1 MVLRKEQKMNRIK
14 RVAIS
19 FLLIATVLTGRSA
32 VASYA
37 GEEAAGSLPELD
49 QQIISE
55 DSSIDGG
62 DTNGSAGGA
71 SDGSADTADDNQE
84 QAGTALSSM
93 QACLEE
99 AVTLDTIS
107 GADAM
112 SDQGHQDSS
121 SPGEEKKTEESG
133 NAGTEESIDGGTAAE
148 GSQEETGSED
158 KSAEEEPDQNE
169 KADNTN
175 GSKETDDKEESKAA
189 SEPSEKE
196 AEAAPDSTNDQEES
210 QETDPHTEGTQ
221 QETDQTGEEES
232 GTETDDSPQTVIPD
246 DHEHELQYIDQGDG
260 SHLKKCKGQWDEGT
274 DSYIPC
280 GYEETVEE
288 HAFDPE
294 TKLCV
299 CNASKGDT
307 LIYRELSEKT
317 DGVIIEAKGPM
328 PENARLVTGRA
339 DKSATEE
346 MLNESAG
353 EYESVMVYAAYDI
366 KLMAGEEEYQPAD
379 YEESISIRIAGLSL
393 DPSAEQEESFG
404 ELRVTHIDA
413 DGNIEQITGAA
424 ISTEEVSFETGG
436 FSTFVINGVTYD
448 TEAASCVEHWRI
460 GFRGNNAVSEAYSEA
475 LFRENANAYLYYR
488 NGIDTA
494 EGYTL
499 VIAGSGN
506 MAGWLSAEYVPW
518 KDYSAEIYEIT
529 VESSITRIGM
539 NAFAGTGILT
549 AVLPQSISEIDSA
562 AFAGSEVIGMDL
574 SGLQEGVKLGA
585 DLFKDCRSLTCA
597 VLPEDYTTAATMYL
611 DDGTTSSVILPA
623 SIFEGCTALT
633 SLDIPESVRAV
644 GYRAVYGC
652 SALTKITGAENVSF
666 LPMAGDL
673 AGAFYCPETIETE
686 IDPNASACFKAY
698 CFGDDN
704 RNAYISWNVG
714 YRGNNAVD
722 RPYERSL
729 YGSSI
734 SANFFLNTGMLDFA
748 GSGSM
753 AGWYEDSYVPWAA
766 CREQVCTV
774 RIDERITNLGR
785 YALAGTGIS
794 EVSLPYSISEIGD
807 YAFSASALESID
819 LSGLNPSV
827 KLSSG
832 LFKDCTRLNDVT
844 LPEEYTTDIT
854 YYLSDGQPSRI
865 ILPAFLLEGC
875 TALTSL
881 DIPAAVAGIGV
892 RAVYGCQNL
901 TLITGAEGIAF
912 DGEGHPAMPEAGP
925 ETGAFYV
932 DISEPLETIFAE
944 TVSDALRAYC
954 FADDNRAQVRSFSY
968 TISMP
973 AYVNAVYDTDRR
985 LFNADIHARLSWV
998 SRDTDPHMV
1007 TITSP
1012 EQFDL
1017 THTENASKT
1026 ITFTEKEG
1034 SFRSYCAGSVNTAAE
1049 STEETTFSYQ
1059 SESGEYDP
1067 GDYSGNA
1074 TFRFST
1080 SE

>member
-1 MVLRKEQKMNRIK
+1 MNRIK
-14 RVAIS
+14 KIAIS
-19 FLLIATVLTGRSA
+19 FLMIAALLTGRSA

-37 GEEAAGSLPELD
+37 GEEAGAGVVEAGQQTNLD
-49 QQIISE
+49 
-55 DSSIDGG
+55 DSSFDGENS
-62 DTNGSAGGA
+62 NGSAGGA
-71 SDGSADTADDNQE
+71 TPADDPKE
-84 QAGTALSSM
+84 AAGSEGKTATTV
-93 QACLEE
+93 EE
-99 AVTLDTIS
+99 EPA
-107 GADAM
+107 
-112 SDQGHQDSS
+112 H
-121 SPGEEKKTEESG
+121 
-133 NAGTEESIDGGTAAE
+133 
-148 GSQEETGSED
+148 QEETDSKD
-158 KSAEEEPDQNE
+158 
-169 KADNTN
+169 DNT
-175 GSKETDDKEESKAA
+175 GADDKEEAQTLPET
-189 SEPSEKE
+189 SENDDK
-196 AEAAPDSTNDQEES
+196 AAPDSTSEQKES
-210 QETDPHTEGTQ
+210 QETDPQTEETQ
-221 QETDQTGEEES
+221 EEADQTGEEES
-232 GTETDDSPQTVIPD
+232 GMETDDSPKTVIPE

-260 SHLKKCKGQWDEGT
+260 THLKKCKGQWDEGT
-274 DSYIPC
+274 DSYTPC

-288 HAFDPE
+288 HAIDPE
-294 TKLCV
+294 TKLCA

-307 LIYRELSEKT
+307 LIYRELSEKA

-328 PENARLVTGRA
+328 PENARLVTGWA

-346 MLNESAG
+346 MLNESVG
-353 EYESVMVYAAYDI
+353 EYESVMVYAAFDI
-366 KLMAGEEEYQPAD
+366 KLMADEEEYQPAD

-413 DGNIEQITGAA
+413 DGNIEQITGAS

-436 FSTFVINGVTYD
+436 FSTFVINGVAYD

-475 LFRENANAYLYYR
+475 LFSENANAYLYYR
-488 NGIDTA
+488 NGVNTA

-499 VIAGSGN
+499 VITGSGK
-506 MAGWLSAEYVPW
+506 MAGWRTMEYVPW
-518 KDYSAEIYEIT
+518 RDYAAEIYEIA
-529 VESSITRIGM
+529 VESGITRIGM

-549 AVLPQSISEIDSA
+549 AVLPQSINEIDSA
-562 AFAGSEVIGMDL
+562 AFAGSEVIDVDL
-574 SGLQEGVKLGA
+574 SGLQEGVSLGA
-585 DLFKDCRSLTCA
+585 DLFKNCRSLTCA
-597 VLPEDYTTAATMYL
+597 VLPENYTTNATMYF
-611 DDGTTSSVILPA
+611 DDGTASNVILPA
-623 SIFEGCTALT
+623 SIFEGCTLLA
-633 SLDIPESVRAV
+633 SLDIPESVRAI

-652 SALTKITGAENVSF
+652 SSLTKITGAENISF
-666 LPMAGDL
+666 LPMAGDM
-673 AGAFYCPETIETE
+673 AGAFYCQEATDTE
-686 IDPNASACFKAY
+686 IDPNASAYFKAY
-698 CFGDDN
+698 SFSDDN
-704 RNAYISWNVG
+704 RTAYISWNVG

-729 YGSSI
+729 YGSNI
-734 SANFFLNTGMLDFA
+734 SANILLNTGLLAFT

-753 AGWYEDSYVPWAA
+753 AGWYEDSYVPWAS

-774 RIDERITNLGR
+774 QIAEGITNIGR

-819 LSGLNPSV
+819 LSGLSSSV
-827 KLSSG
+827 KLSGG
-832 LFKDCTRLNDVT
+832 LFKDCTWLANVT
-844 LPEEYTTDIT
+844 MPEEYTTDIT

-875 TALTSL
+875 TALASL
-881 DIPAAVAGIGV
+881 DIPEAVTGIGV
-892 RAVYGCQNL
+892 RAVYGCTSL
-901 TLITGAEGIAF
+901 TRITGAEGIAF
-912 DGEGHPAMPEAGP
+912 DAEGHPIMPEAGP
-925 ETGAFYV
+925 EAGAFYV
-932 DISEPLETIFAE
+932 DITEPLETIIAE
-944 TVSDALRAYC
+944 TASDAFMAYC
-954 FADDNRAQVRSFSY
+954 FASDNRTQARSFSY

-1017 THTENASKT
+1017 THTENATKT

-1034 SFRSYCAGSVNTAAE
+1034 SFRNYCAGSLNTVAE

-1080 SE
+1080 SD

>member
-1 MVLRKEQKMNRIK
+1 MNRIK
-14 RVAIS
+14 RIAIS
-19 FLLIATVLTGRSA
+19 FLLIAAVLTGRLA

-55 DSSIDGG
+55 EISVDGG
-62 DTNGSAGGA
+62 DTNGSSGGA
-71 SDGSADTADDNQE
+71 GDGCDDAAADNQE
-84 QAGTALSSM
+84 QAGTALSSV
-93 QACLEE
+93 QACPEE
-99 AVTLDTIS
+99 AVTLDPIS

-121 SPGEEKKTEESG
+121 SPGEEKKTEEQGS
-133 NAGTEESIDGGTAAE
+133 ASPEESTDGGTATE
-148 GSQEETGSED
+148 GSQEAAGSED
-158 KSAEEEPDQNE
+158 KSAEEEPNQNE
-169 KADNTN
+169 KADNTD
-175 GSKETDDKEESKAA
+175 GSMETDDKEESKAA
-189 SEPSEKE
+189 SEPSERE
-196 AEAAPDSTNDQEES
+196 AEAAPDNTSEQKES
-210 QETDPHTEGTQ
+210 QETYPQTE
-221 QETDQTGEEES
+221 ETKEEADQTGEEES
-232 GTETDDSPQTVIPD
+232 GTEAGKPQEPVIPE
-246 DHEHELQYIDQGDG
+246 DHEHEFQYIDQGDG
-260 SHLKKCKGQWDEGT
+260 THLKRCKGQWVEGT
-274 DSYIPC
+274 DSNTPC

-294 TKLCV
+294 TKLCI
-299 CNASKGDT
+299 CNAYKGDM
-307 LIYRELSEKT
+307 LVYRELSEKA
-317 DGVIIEAKGPM
+317 DGVIIEAAGRM
-328 PENARLVTGRA
+328 PENARLAIFEA
-339 DKSATEE
+339 DRGETEA
-346 MLNESAG
+346 MLNESLG

-366 KLMAGEEEYQPAD
+366 KLMDGEEEYQPAD
-379 YEESISIRIAGLSL
+379 YGESAHIRITGLSL
-393 DPSAEQEESFG
+393 EASPEQGESFP
-404 ELRVTHIDA
+404 ELRITHIDD
-413 DGNIEQITGAA
+413 DGNISQIAGAEV
-424 ISTEEVSFETGG
+424 SMEEVSFETDG
-436 FSTFVINGVTYD
+436 FSTFVINGVAYD

-475 LFRENANAYLYYR
+475 LFSENANAYLYYR
-488 NGIDTA
+488 NGVNTA

-499 VIAGSGN
+499 VITGSGK
-506 MAGWLSAEYVPW
+506 MAGWRTIEYVPW
-518 KDYSAEIYEIT
+518 RDYAAEIYEIA
-529 VESSITRIGM
+529 VESGITRIGM
-539 NAFAGTGILT
+539 NAFSGTGILT
-549 AVLPQSISEIDSA
+549 AVLPQSINEIDSA
-562 AFAGSEVIGMDL
+562 AFSGSEVIGVDL
-574 SGLQEGVKLGA
+574 SGLQEGVSLGA

-597 VLPEDYTTAATMYL
+597 VLPENYTTNATMYF
-611 DDGTTSSVILPA
+611 DDGTVSSVILPA

-633 SLDIPESVRAV
+633 SLDIPESVRAI

-652 SALTKITGAENVSF
+652 SSLTRITGAEHVSF
-666 LPMAGDL
+666 LPMAGEM

-686 IDPNASACFKAY
+686 IDPNASAYFKAY
-698 CFGDDN
+698 SFGGDN

-714 YRGNNAVD
+714 YHGDNAVAQS
-722 RPYERSL
+722 YERSL

-734 SANFFLNTGMLDFA
+734 SANFILNTGLLAFT

-753 AGWYEDSYVPWAA
+753 AGWYEDSFVPWAS

-774 RIDERITNLGR
+774 QIAEGITNIGR
-785 YALAGTGIS
+785 YALAGTEIS
-794 EVSLPYSISEIGD
+794 IVSLPYSISEIGD

-819 LSGLNPSV
+819 LSGLNPCV

-832 LFKDCTRLNDVT
+832 LFKDCTRLADVT

-875 TALTSL
+875 TALASL
-881 DIPAAVAGIGV
+881 DIPEAVTGIGV
-892 RAVYGCQNL
+892 RAVYGCTSL
-901 TLITGAEGIAF
+901 TKITGAEGIAF
-912 DGEGHPAMPEAGP
+912 DAEGHTIMPEAGP
-925 ETGAFYV
+925 EAGAFYV
-932 DISEPLETIFAE
+932 DITEPLETIIAE
-944 TVSDALRAYC
+944 TASDAFMAYC
-954 FADDNRAQVRSFSY
+954 FASDNRAQARSFSY

-985 LFNADIHARLSWV
+985 LFNADIKARLSWV

-1017 THTENASKT
+1017 MHTLDASKT

-1034 SFRSYCAGSVNTAAE
+1034 SFRNYSAGSLNTVAE

-1059 SESGEYDP
+1059 SESREYDP

-1080 SE
+1080 SD